1 MKRAFIILSVIS
13 MSLRLWS
20 ADNWPQFRGPGGLSL
35 ATQGEYPLHFGPG
48 SNVLWKVELPSGN
61 SSPCV
66 WGDRIFLTAVNQ
78 DKLET
83 LCLDRRDGAIL
94 WRKPASAEKLEP
106 THRLGSPATPTPST
120 DGERVY
126 VSFGSY
132 GVIAYDFQGN
142 EVWKHPL
149 PQPIIEFG
157 TSSSPVVADGLVIL
171 NCDQDVGSMLRAFDA
186 RTGKIVWE
194 TSRDF
199 FLRGFATPLVWRHDE
214 VTELVVPGSVVLTSY
229 GLKDGKERW
238 SYRGT
243 SRVACASPV
252 VGDGLLFSSSWN
264 VGGDEGERVS
274 MPKFDEVVSEY
285 DKNKDGKFTLDEL
298 PPGPVRERFSQIDV
312 NKDGVVTQAEWDSM
326 AANFARAENA
336 VLAIKPGG
344 HGDITASHLVW
355 KESKQLPYVS
365 SPLYYDGRLYTVR
378 SGGLVSCYD
387 AKTGRPHYQG
397 ERLGAA
403 GDYYSSAVGAS
414 GRVYFISQAGVVTV
428 VEAGDELKILASHP
442 LNEGVMATP
451 AFLDGKIYLRTANRL
466 YAFGR

>member
-1 MKRAFIILSVIS
+1 MKRALFILSILS
-13 MSLRLWS
+13 TSLTLWS

-35 ATQGEYPLHFGPG
+35 AAPGDYPLHFGPG
-48 SNVLWKVELPSGN
+48 SNVLWKVALPPGN
-61 SSPCV
+61 SSPCL
-66 WGDRIFLTAVNQ
+66 WGDRIFLTALNQ
-78 DKLET
+78 EKLET
-83 LCLDRRDGAIL
+83 LCLDRRDGKIL

-132 GVIAYDFQGN
+132 GIIAYDFNGN
-142 EVWKHPL
+142 EVWKKPM
-149 PQPIIEFG
+149 PQPVIEFG

-186 RTGKIVWE
+186 RTGKIAWQ

-199 FLRGFATPLVWRHDE
+199 FLRGFATPLVWRHDGT
-214 VTELVVPGSVVLTSY
+214 TELIVPGSVVLTSY
-229 GLKDGKERW
+229 DLKDGKERW

-243 SRVACASPV
+243 SRVATASPV
-252 VGDGLLFSSSWN
+252 AGDGLLFSSSWN

-274 MPKFDEVVSEY
+274 MPKFNDVVLEY
-285 DKNKDGKFTLDEL
+285 DKNKDGNFTLNEI

-312 NKDGVVTQAEWDSM
+312 NKDGVVTPAEWDAM
-326 AANFARAENA
+326 AALFARAENA

-344 HGDITASHLVW
+344 RGDITASHLAW

-365 SPLYYDGRLYTVR
+365 SPLYYEGRLYTVR

-387 AKTGRPHYQG
+387 AKTGRPHFQG

-403 GDYYSSAVGAS
+403 GDYYSSAVGAA
-414 GRVYFISQAGVVTV
+414 GRVYFVSQAGVVTV
-428 VEAGDELKILASHP
+428 IQSGDELKILASHS
-442 LNEGVMATP
+442 LNEEVMPTP
-451 AFLDGKIYLRTANRL
+451 AFVDGKIYLRTAKWL